1 MSPEI
6 IRGVERLLGVLIGG
20 FTVYLGFR
28 LFLALPRKTDSSG
41 RVALPG
47 GVNIYL
53 SRIGPGAFFAIFG
66 CTLVGIS
73 FQQQVKVDRVR
84 QMAPADGTTIAV
96 TEEKQSYLGVGSA
109 VPGASAEQRALRLK
123 DARATLASLNRL
135 APALLDQ
142 LPASDRNSLRL
153 ALEHSK
159 LALVES
165 VWESDWGSFG
175 AFREWIRSGRLTPL
189 PDSVRR
195 EAAELFDQGRTATPR

>member
-28 LFLALPRKTDSSG
+28 LFLALPKKTDSAG
-41 RVALPG
+41 RVTLPG

-66 CTLVGIS
+66 CTLVAIS
-73 FQQQVKVDRVR
+73 FLQQVRVDRERRTVSE
-84 QMAPADGTTIAV
+84 QTTSAA
-96 TEEKQSYLGVGSA
+96 TEEKQSYLGAGSGA
-109 VPGASAEQRALRLK
+109 PGASAEQRAIQLK
-123 DARATLASLNRL
+123 DARTTLASLNQL
-135 APALLDQ
+135 APPLLDR

-165 VWESDWGSFG
+165 VWDSNWGSYS
-175 AFREWIRSGRLTPL
+175 AFREWVRSGRLTPL
-189 PDSVRR
+189 PNTVRR
-195 EAAELFDQGRTATPR
+195 EAVELFDQGRAASPR

>member
-1 MSPEI
+1 MSPEL

-28 LFLALPRKTDSSG
+28 LFLALPKKTDSSG
-41 RVALPG
+41 RVTLPG

-66 CTLVGIS
+66 CTLVAIS
-73 FQQQVKVDRVR
+73 FLQQVRVDRVR
-84 QMAPADGTTIAV
+84 HTTPEESASAAI
-96 TEEKQSYLGVGSA
+96 EEKQSYLGAGSA
-109 VPGASAEQRALRLK
+109 TPGASAEQRAIRLK
-123 DARATLASLNRL
+123 DTRTTLASLNQL
-135 APALLDQ
+135 TPPLLDR

-165 VWESDWGSFG
+165 VWDSNWGSYS
-175 AFREWIRSGRLTPL
+175 AFREWVRGGRLTPL
-189 PDSVRR
+189 PNTVRR
-195 EAAELFDQGRTATPR
+195 EAVELFDQGRTASPR